1 MTLPV
6 AAAPQAASSGRAS
19 PRRGRLALAMQE
31 ILTATVRLR
40 ANRQVASD
48 AESFRMHIKQLV
60 AGAEQEGRQV
70 GYAPTDARYALYA
83 VVSFLDESVL
93 NCGQPMF
100 ADWSRRPLQ
109 DEIFGGHIGG
119 EVFFQYLRQLMAR
132 EDSEDLADVLEVYQ
146 LCLLLGFQG
155 RYSAS
160 GRDEL
165 QVLTTRVTDQIN
177 RIRGGYGE
185 LSPGWAPPQ
194 GEVVSRSRDRWL
206 SRLGIAAAALFG
218 MAIVLFVLFQL
229 SLNGGAGE
237 LTALGG
243 RGPSS

>member
-1 MTLPV
+1 MPV
-6 AAAPQAASSGRAS
+6 PAAAQPSSGRGSA
-19 PRRGRLALAMQE
+19 RRGRLALAMQE

-48 AESFRMHIKQLV
+48 AESFRLHIKQLV
-60 AGAEQEGRQV
+60 STAEQEARQL

-93 NCGQPMF
+93 NSGQPMF

-160 GRDEL
+160 AREEL
-165 QVLTTRVTDQIN
+165 QVLVARVGDQIA
-177 RIRGGYGE
+177 RIRGGFGE
-185 LSPGWAPPQ
+185 LSPGWAPPP
-194 GEVVSRSRDRWL
+194 GDIATRHGDRWL
-206 SRLGIAAAALFG
+206 KRLGIGAGALFG
-218 MAIVLFVLFQL
+218 LAIVLFVLFHFSL
-229 SLNGGAGE
+229 SVDPA
-237 LTALGG
+237 AL
-243 RGPSS
+243 RTQ